1 MLLGYEYPIQMRKEL
16 LLCNTENRVNLFP
29 FFWARLTFF
38 SCFEVGSPNIS
49 VTHSFVLLYIGSSL
63 CSSLLPVP
71 TVPCLRSRGLQRCN
85 RKTGDMICFCT
96 HTNKFCSAKDLQQ
109 SEPEQSAASL
119 ANCARWEYPL
129 NYPFRTDEGLQ
140 RCRVL

>member
-1 MLLGYEYPIQMRKEL
+1 MIARKLPRIHSMLLGYEYPIQMRKEL

-71 TVPCLRSRGLQRCN
+71 TVPCLRSRGLQHCN
-85 RKTGDMICFCT
+85 RKTGYAFAPT
-96 HTNKFCSAKDLQQ
+96 QTSSVRQRTCS
-109 SEPEQSAASL
+109 SL
-119 ANCARWEYPL
+119 SLSSRLP
-129 NYPFRTDEGLQ
+129 
-140 RCRVL
+140 V